1 MLIMELIRDNTNKKN
16 ITTNI
21 VNIVGIPSSLAANL
35 VGDIIS
41 IVIFNVI
48 KINCLKIKNF
58 GSFNLKKK
66 KKRIGRNPKNKIK
79 HEITERYVLTFK
91 VASELRRKINIHVKK

>member
-1 MLIMELIRDNTNKKN
+1 MELIRDNTNKKN

-48 KINCLKIKNF
+48 KINCLKIKNLCI
-58 GSFNLKKK
+58 SAC
-66 KKRIGRNPKNKIK
+66 R
-79 HEITERYVLTFK
+79 TFQ
-91 VASELRRKINIHVKK
+91 EF

>member
-66 KKRIGRNPKNKIK
+66 KNKIK

-91 VASELRRKINIHVKK
+91 VASELRRKINIYVKK